1 MNKKKSAHVRFTHVV
16 QFGSVFFASCGLRI
30 HHPTRKMY
38 NISITIWPGKI
49 ERERERKKHGSK
61 PKHTYQKALYMCL
74 QSWASDWFFS
84 RFSLSYSWLMCFC
97 IGVQFGVN
105 SFLSPSV
112 CVCFFSRYFFN
123 LRSHVQ
129 FQCTVCKT
137 ANKNMPRNPLHTQT
151 HKSPTSNKHRD
162 LLHQLTVTEIKW
174 HYYAIK

>member
-105 SFLSPSV
+105 SFLSPPLCV
-112 CVCFFSRYFFN
+112 CVFSLVISSICAPTFN
-123 LRSHVQ
+123 SNVRFAKPQ
-129 FQCTVCKT
+129 TRTCPEIRC
-137 ANKNMPRNPLHTQT
+137 T
-151 HKSPTSNKHRD
+151 HKHTKAQHR
-162 LLHQLTVTEIKW
+162 TNIEI
-174 HYYAIK
+174 YYIN

>member
-1 MNKKKSAHVRFTHVV
+1 M
-16 QFGSVFFASCGLRI
+16 FFASCGLRI

-49 ERERERKKHGSK
+49 EREREKKNTAQNQNIRTKRHFTCACSHGLRIDSSAVFRYLT
-61 PKHTYQKALYMCL
+61 HDWCAF
-74 QSWASDWFFS
+74 ASGY
-84 RFSLSYSWLMCFC
+84 SLVL
-97 IGVQFGVN
+97 I
-105 SFLSPSV
+105 LSSLPL

>member
-112 CVCFFSRYFFN
+112 CVFFLSLFLQFALPRSIPMYGLQNRKQEHAPKSVAHTNTQKPNIEQTSRFI
-123 LRSHVQ
+123 
-129 FQCTVCKT
+129 
-137 ANKNMPRNPLHTQT
+137 
-151 HKSPTSNKHRD
+151 TSINSD
-162 LLHQLTVTEIKW
+162 W
-174 HYYAIK
+174 N